1 LTNLA
6 NSWKQ
11 CIRSML
17 KIILTLCIV
26 IGAGS
31 LYHIYMKEKS
41 MLIPRKVL
49 FDNPDCAAVRI
60 SPDGKWLSYLAPK
73 DGVLNIWVKNLS
85 TGKTK
90 VITDD
95 KKRGLRTY
103 AWAYDNQ
110 HILYVKDKEGD
121 ENWQL
126 YKVDVATGLSTLLT
140 PEKGVH
146 TKIIK
151 ASHLH
156 PNKVLIGLNH
166 RAPQYHD
173 VYMVDIKAGTKTLV
187 LENKEFADFLADDE
201 LDLIMAIKSNEKAEA
216 VYYTEDGKHKWKLY
230 RTVALEDVL
239 TTTPLSLDASREWMY
254 WLDSEGTDKTNLV
267 KIHRKTKEKQV
278 IVKGKQADLSEIV
291 IHPMTKE
298 ILAVGENYMR
308 EILTPLTPEMAKD
321 LEVLRAVDDGEITIA
336 STTLDHS
343 KWIVAFMDDQKPGRY
358 YLYDSNTK
366 KAEFLFYN
374 KKEWVELPF
383 VKMEP
388 LELKTRD
395 GLTMVSYLSKPANAK
410 PGVPMPMVLYVHG
423 GPVARDEWG
432 INPTHQ
438 WLANRGYAVLSVNFR
453 GSTGFGKSFIQ
464 ASYGEWCGKMHE
476 DLIDAVNWAIQE
488 GIADPK
494 KIAIYGGSYG
504 GFASLL
510 GVTITPDVFACA
522 VDVVGPSNLVT
533 LMETIPPYWKSEY
546 ELLKIWVGG
555 DPATEK
561 GKKFLMSRSPISH
574 IHNIK
579 KPLLIA
585 QGANDPRVKQA
596 ESDQIVHALQAKG
609 IPVTYL
615 LFPDEGH
622 GFARPVNRL
631 AYQAATEVFLHQNL
645 GGAVEPMGD
654 EAKKSTMKVVAGN
667 IGQR

>member
-1 LTNLA
+1 
-6 NSWKQ
+6 
-11 CIRSML
+11 
-17 KIILTLCIV
+17 
-26 IGAGS
+26 
-31 LYHIYMKEKS
+31 

-49 FDNPDCAAVRI
+49 FDNPDHVSVRL
-60 SPDGKWLSYLAPK
+60 SPDGKWLSYIAPK

-85 TGKTK
+85 TGDTK
-90 VITDD
+90 VLTHE

-103 AWAYDNQ
+103 SWAYDNQ
-110 HILYVKDKEGD
+110 HVLYVQDQNGD
-121 ENWQL
+121 ENWKL
-126 YKVDVATGLSTLLT
+126 YKVDVVTGLSTLLT
-140 PEKGVH
+140 PEKDVH
-146 TKIIK
+146 TKIIA

-156 PNKVLIGLNH
+156 PHKVLIGLNH
-166 RAPQYHD
+166 RDPQYHD

-187 LENKEFADFLADDE
+187 LENKEFADFLADD
-201 LDLIMAIKSNEKAEA
+201 DLNIFMAIKLNDKAEGI
-216 VYYTEDGKHKWKLY
+216 YYLADGPGKWKLH

-239 TTTPLSLDASREWMY
+239 TTSPLGLDSSGEWMY
-254 WLDSEGTDKTNLV
+254 WLDSEGIDKANLV
-267 KIHRKTKEKQV
+267 KIHLKTKEKQ
-278 IVKGKQADLSEIV
+278 ILAKGKQADLSEV
-291 IHPMTKE
+291 IMHPLTKE
-298 ILAVGENYMR
+298 ILAAGENYMR
-308 EILTPLTPEMAKD
+308 KVLTPLTPEMAKD
-321 LEVLRAVDDGEITIA
+321 LESLRSVDDGEITIA
-336 STTLDHS
+336 STTLDHT
-343 KWIVAFMDDQKPGRY
+343 KWIVAFMDDHKPGRY
-358 YLYDSNTK
+358 YLYDRNTK
-366 KAEFLFYN
+366 KAEFLFHN
-374 KKEWVELPF
+374 KKEWVGLPF
-383 VKMEP
+383 VKMQP

-410 PGVPMPMVLYVHG
+410 HGIPMPMVLYVHG

-453 GSTGFGKSFIQ
+453 GSTGFGKSYIQ
-464 ASYGEWCGKMHE
+464 ASYGEWGGKMHE

-504 GFASLL
+504 GYASLL

-522 VDVVGPSNLVT
+522 VDVVGPSNLIT
-533 LMETIPPYWKSEY
+533 FLETIPPYWKSSY
-546 ELLKIWVGG
+546 ELTKIWVGG

-561 GKKFLMSRSPISH
+561 GKKFLMSRSPLAH
-574 IHNIK
+574 IQNIK

-585 QGANDPRVKQA
+585 QGANDPRVKKA
-596 ESDQIVHALQAKG
+596 ESDQIANAMIHKG

-631 AYQAATEVFLHQNL
+631 SYMAAAEVFLHQNL
-645 GGAVEPMGD
+645 GGSVEPMGD

-667 IGQR
+667 I

>member
-1 LTNLA
+1 
-6 NSWKQ
+6 
-11 CIRSML
+11 
-17 KIILTLCIV
+17 
-26 IGAGS
+26 
-31 LYHIYMKEKS
+31 

-49 FDNPDCAAVRI
+49 FDNPDYAAVRI
-60 SPDGKWLSYLAPK
+60 SPDGQWLSYLAPK

-110 HILYVKDKEGD
+110 HILYVKDQEGD

-126 YKVDVATGLSTLLT
+126 YKVDVATGVSTLLT

-146 TKIIK
+146 TKIVK

-156 PNKVLIGLNH
+156 PNKILIGLNH
-166 RAPQYHD
+166 RDPQYHD
-173 VYMVDIKAGTKTLV
+173 VYMVDIQAGTKTLV
-187 LENKEFADFLADDE
+187 LENKEFADFLADD
-201 LDLIMAIKSNEKAEA
+201 DLSIVLASKMNTKAESE
-216 VYYTEDGKHKWKLY
+216 YYQPNGKGKWKFF
-230 RTVALEDVL
+230 RTIGLEDTV
-239 TTTPLSLDASREWMY
+239 TTSPLGVDKSGEWVY

-267 KIHRKTKEKQV
+267 KIHLKTKEKQ
-278 IVKGKQADLSEIV
+278 IVAKGKQADLSEII
-291 IHPMTKE
+291 IHPVTKE

-308 EILTPLTPEMAKD
+308 ETLTPLTPEMAKD
-321 LEVLRAVDDGEITIA
+321 LEALRAVDDGEITIA
-336 STTLDHS
+336 STTLDHA
-343 KWIVAFMDDQKPGRY
+343 KWIVAFMDDHKPGRY
-358 YLYDSNTK
+358 YLYDRNTK
-366 KAEFLFYN
+366 KADFLFYN
-374 KKEWVELPF
+374 KKEWVGLPF
-383 VKMEP
+383 VKMDA

-395 GLTMVSYLSKPANAK
+395 GLTMVSYLSKPAQAK
-410 PGVPMPMVLYVHG
+410 PGRPMPMVLFVHG

-432 INPTHQ
+432 LNPTHQ

-453 GSTGFGKSFIQ
+453 GSTGFGKSYIQ
-464 ASYGEWCGKMHE
+464 ASYGEWGRKMHE
-476 DLIDAVNWAIQE
+476 DLIDAVNWAIKE
-488 GIADPK
+488 GVADPK
-494 KIAIYGGSYG
+494 KIGICGGSYG
-504 GFASLL
+504 GYASLL

-533 LMETIPPYWKSEY
+533 LMETIPPYWKSAY
-546 ELLKIWVGG
+546 ELTKIWIGG

-561 GKKFLMSRSPISH
+561 GKKFLMSRSPLAH
-574 IHNIK
+574 IQNIK

-585 QGANDPRVKQA
+585 QGANDPRVKKD
-596 ESDQIVHALQAKG
+596 ESDQIVNAMVQKG

-654 EAKKSTMKVVAGN
+654 EAKKSTMQVVAGK
-667 IGQR
+667 I